1 MKNSSTPGDGSITS
15 MDLPDS
21 PKDKKEMQRPESTFI
36 DLPELSDI
44 PGQANIV
51 PAPFGEMADA
61 TSSSA
66 DEEGED
72 IFGDDLND
80 VIDENPD
87 SNVSEAEKDDLEN
100 AANDMPAGDDIT
112 LREAALDSTDDE
124 GTPLNE
130 GSFKNDLSGTDLDV
144 PGAEDDDDDE
154 EIGEEDE
161 ENNDYSLGGDNHDD
175 IPEDSF

>member
-1 MKNSSTPGDGSITS
+1 MKNNSTPGGSITS

-21 PKDKKEMQRPESTFI
+21 PKDKKEMQQPESTFI

-51 PAPFGEMADA
+51 PAPFGEMADV

-66 DEEGED
+66 DEEGDD
-72 IFGDDLND
+72 IFGDDPDD
-80 VIDENPD
+80 VIDENSD
-87 SNVSEAEKDDLEN
+87 SNVSETEKDDLEIS
-100 AANDMPAGDDIT
+100 ANDMPAGDDT
-112 LREAALDSTDDE
+112 HLREAALDNTDDD

-130 GSFKNDLSGTDLDV
+130 GSFKNDIAGTDLDV
-144 PGAEDDDDDE
+144 PGAEQDDEDE

>member
-1 MKNSSTPGDGSITS
+1 MQRKNTITGTELS
-15 MDLPDS
+15 MDLQDS
-21 PKDKKEMQRPESTFI
+21 KDDEREMLQPGITVIE
-36 DLPELSDI
+36 LPELSDI

-51 PAPFGEMADA
+51 PAPFGEMADV

-66 DEEGED
+66 DEEGDD
-72 IFGDDLND
+72 IFGEDGDE
-80 VIDENPD
+80 VIDENSD
-87 SNVSEAEKDDLEN
+87 SNVSDAEKEDLDN
-100 AANDMPAGDDIT
+100 AANDMPSGDDAR
-112 LREAALDSTDDE
+112 LREAALDNADSD

-144 PGAEDDDDDE
+144 PGSEDDDTDE

-175 IPEDSF
+175 IAEDTF

>member
-1 MKNSSTPGDGSITS
+1 MQNKNTTSGNVVS
-15 MDLPDS
+15 MDLWDS
-21 PKDKKEMQRPESTFI
+21 ADDMNEMLQPKITVI

-51 PAPFGEMADA
+51 PAPMGEMADV
-61 TSSSA
+61 TSSSS
-66 DEEGED
+66 DEEGDE
-72 IFGDDLND
+72 IFGEKVDEI
-80 VIDENPD
+80 IDENSD
-87 SNVSEAEKDDLEN
+87 SNVSETEKEDLEK
-100 AANDMPAGDDIT
+100 AANDMPSGDDAH
-112 LREAALDSTDDE
+112 LREAALDNVDDE

-130 GSFKNDLSGTDLDV
+130 GSFKDDLSGIDLDI
-144 PGAEDDDDDE
+144 PGAENDDDDE

>member
-1 MKNSSTPGDGSITS
+1 MKNSSTPDRSITS
-15 MDLPDS
+15 IDLPDS
-21 PKDKKEMQRPESTFI
+21 PKDKKEMQQSQSTVI

-44 PGQANIV
+44 PGQENIV
-51 PAPFGEMADA
+51 PAPFGEMADV

-66 DEEGED
+66 DEEGDD
-72 IFGDDLND
+72 IFGDDPDD
-80 VIDENPD
+80 VIDENSD
-87 SNVSEAEKDDLEN
+87 SNVSDTEKEDLDN
-100 AANDMPAGDDIT
+100 TANDMPSGDDT
-112 LREAALDSTDDE
+112 HLREAALDNADDD

-144 PGAEDDDDDE
+144 PGAENDDDNE